1 MKSNIRV
8 KNTLNILSEM
18 ENESKFQILEYVSLK
33 GATDFKSVIG
43 IKYLRDSGVTLKQVR
58 VLLNDSTVKLQVGAL
73 SYMKG
78 DITIKNAAGSP
89 LSLGK
94 MLFAKKV
101 TGDSII
107 KPIFEGSGEIFLEPS
122 FGHFTLI
129 ELFDEEI
136 ILDDSLF
143 YACEEDVEVTI
154 SMKKNVS
161 SIVFGDNGLFEVK
174 LKGSGVVVLKIPVPE
189 NEVVRCKLF
198 NERLAVDGDFAI
210 LRSANINFSIEKS
223 GTSLVGSV
231 LNGEGLLNVYEGVGE
246 VWLLPTKNI
255 YEEIKE
261 YNLEDDTD
269 EFVEEEDN

>member
-1 MKSNIRV
+1 MKSNIRI

-18 ENESKFQILEYVSLK
+18 ENESKFQILEYTSLK
-33 GATDFKSVIG
+33 GATDFKSAIG
-43 IKYLRDSGVTLKQVR
+43 IKYLRDSEITLKQVR
-58 VLLNDSTVKLQVGAL
+58 VLLNDSAVKLQVGAL

-78 DITIKNAAGSP
+78 DITIKSVVGGP
-89 LSLGK
+89 VGLGK
-94 MLFAKKV
+94 RLFAKKV

-107 KPIFEGSGEIFLEPS
+107 KPIFEGSGEVFLEPS
-122 FGHFTLI
+122 FEHFTLI

-136 ILDDSLF
+136 VLDDGLF

-154 SMKKNVS
+154 GMKKNVS

-198 NERLAVDGDFAI
+198 DEKLAVDGDFAI
-210 LRSANINFSIEKS
+210 LRSASINFSVEKS
-223 GTSLVGSV
+223 GDSLVGSV
-231 LNGEGLLNVYEGVGE
+231 LNGEGLLNMYEGVGE

-261 YNLEDDTD
+261 YNLEEDKDD
-269 EFVEEEDN
+269 FVEEDDN

>member
-18 ENESKFQILEYVSLK
+18 ENESKFQILEYASLK
-33 GATDFKSVIG
+33 GAMDFKSVIG

-78 DITIKNAAGSP
+78 DITIKNAVGSP

-122 FGHFTLI
+122 FEHFTLI

>member
-18 ENESKFQILEYVSLK
+18 ENESKFQILEYVALK

-78 DITIKNAAGSP
+78 DITIKNAVGSP

-122 FGHFTLI
+122 FEHFTLI

>member
-1 MKSNIRV
+1 MKSNIRI
-8 KNTLNILSEM
+8 KNALNILSEM

-33 GATDFKSVIG
+33 GATDFKSAIG
-43 IKYLRDSGVTLKQVR
+43 IKHLRDSGVTLKQVR
-58 VLLNDSTVKLQVGAL
+58 ILLNDSAVKMQVGAL

-78 DITIKNAAGSP
+78 DITIKNVVAGP
-89 LSLGK
+89 VGLGK
-94 MLFAKKV
+94 RLFAKKV
-101 TGDSII
+101 TGDNII

-122 FGHFTLI
+122 FEHFTLI
-129 ELFDEEI
+129 ELFDEEL
-136 ILDDSLF
+136 ILDDGLF

-210 LRSANINFSIEKS
+210 LRSASINFSVEKS
-223 GTSLVGSV
+223 GNSLVGSV

-261 YNLEDDTD
+261 YNLEDDID
-269 EFVEEEDN
+269 EFIEEDDN

>member
-78 DITIKNAAGSP
+78 DITIKNAVGSP

-122 FGHFTLI
+122 FEHFTLI

-198 NERLAVDGDFAI
+198 NERLAVDGDLAI

-261 YNLEDDTD
+261 YNLEDDTG

>member
-78 DITIKNAAGSP
+78 DITIKNAVGSP

-122 FGHFTLI
+122 FEHFTLI